1 MKIFELVSDEVLI
14 KRDWHSI
21 VSRSEDEKEEKE
33 RIEKD
38 SRIVEVL
45 HGFYSF

>member
-1 MKIFELVSDEVLI
+1 MKIFELVSDEVLVE
-14 KRDWHSI
+14 RDWHSV
-21 VSRSEDEKEEKE
+21 VSRSEDEKEEE

>member
-1 MKIFELVSDEVLI
+1 MKIFELVSDEILI
-14 KRDWHSI
+14 ERDWI
-21 VSRSEDEKEEKE
+21 VSRSEDEKEEE

-38 SRIVEVL
+38 SRIAEVL